1 MHEHCGQGCGSR
13 GQDPRAILP
22 EQAEKLQQLYSLMNV
37 KKSDIVTIALN
48 DLLSDEERVKTIIEK
63 AKVIRRIK

>member
-1 MHEHCGQGCGSR
+1 MSSAVKGAVVAVKIHVL
-13 GQDPRAILP
+13 ILP
-22 EQAEKLQQLYSLMNV
+22 EQAEKLQQLYPLMELL

-48 DLLSDEERVKTIIEK
+48 DLLPDEERIKTIIEK

>member
-1 MHEHCGQGCGSR
+1 MNTAVKGAVVAVKIHVL
-13 GQDPRAILP
+13 ILP